1 MSFCFSVGDFITAA
15 DLIAQVVSALREA
28 SGSASQHQHITNK
41 LGFLDR
47 AIRDVNRLEPAKG
60 LETTLEAIKTT
71 ALTCQLPLLEFLENI
86 RRYNNTLGPGQSSGV
101 MKDVFLK
108 MKWQMSKMLEA
119 AMKLEAE
126 IVAYLGAINL
136 LLSLYKIYALPQL
149 LGHFTI
155 KEQH

>member
-1 MSFCFSVGDFITAA
+1 
-15 DLIAQVVSALREA
+15 
-28 SGSASQHQHITNK
+28 
-41 LGFLDR
+41 
-47 AIRDVNRLEPAKG
+47 
-60 LETTLEAIKTT
+60 
-71 ALTCQLPLLEFLENI
+71 
-86 RRYNNTLGPGQSSGV
+86 
-101 MKDVFLK
+101 
-108 MKWQMSKMLEA
+108 MSKMLEA